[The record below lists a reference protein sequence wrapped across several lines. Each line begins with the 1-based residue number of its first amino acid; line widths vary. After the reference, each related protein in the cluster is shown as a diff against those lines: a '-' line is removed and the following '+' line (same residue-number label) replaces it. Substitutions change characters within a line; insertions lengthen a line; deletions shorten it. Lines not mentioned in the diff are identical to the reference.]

1 MPYLELPHYRLHYR
15 VDESHDEKPWLVF
28 CNSLG
33 TDLHM
38 WDCQAEALE
47 GQFRILRYD
56 RRGHGL
62 SSSPPP
68 PFSMAELGRDV
79 LHLMDS
85 LGIERTHF
93 CGLSIGG
100 LLGQW
105 LALHAAH
112 RFDKIVLCATA
123 ARIGSAQ
130 SWTERMNAVSAHGLS
145 PLLAGTLERWF
156 TPGFAAAASG
166 VVDACLA
173 SFQQTSISGYVGC
186 GAALADADFRGRLAK
201 ISCPVLA
208 ISGSDDPV
216 CPPSD
221 LEAIAANVAD
231 GRHISLPGRHIVNIE
246 SAELFNDALRRF
258 LASRST
264 SKSADSI

>member
-1 MPYLELPHYRLHYR
+1 MPYLELPHHRLHYR

-145 PLLAGTLERWF
+145 PLLAGTWSDGLR
-156 TPGFAAAASG
+156 
-166 VVDACLA
+166 
-173 SFQQTSISGYVGC
+173 
-186 GAALADADFRGRLAK
+186 ADLPPQHREW
-201 ISCPVLA
+201 STPVLHHSSRRQSA
-208 ISGSDDPV
+208 AMSDAAQPLPTQIS
-216 CPPSD
+216 
-221 LEAIAANVAD
+221 EAAWPRSPA
-231 GRHISLPGRHIVNIE
+231 RCWRFPGRTIR
-246 SAELFNDALRRF
+246 SALRPV
-258 LASRST
+258 
-264 SKSADSI
+264 SKL

>member
-1 MPYLELPHYRLHYR
+1 
-15 VDESHDEKPWLVF
+15 
-28 CNSLG
+28 
-33 TDLHM
+33 M

-145 PLLAGTLERWF
+145 PLLAGTWSDGLRPDLPPQHREWSTPVLHHSSRRQSAAMSDAAQPLPTQISERPLGQDLL
-156 TPGFAAAASG
+156 PGAG
-166 VVDACLA
+166 
-173 SFQQTSISGYVGC
+173 
-186 GAALADADFRGRLAK
+186 DFRVGR
-201 ISCPVLA
+201 
-208 ISGSDDPV
+208 SGL
-216 CPPSD
+216 PS
-221 LEAIAANVAD
+221 V
-231 GRHISLPGRHIVNIE
+231 R
-246 SAELFNDALRRF
+246 
-258 LASRST
+258 SRSYSRERPGWPSYQPAGT
-264 SKSADSI
+264 AHRQH